1 MNFLRRLGQAF
12 DGLSQRERIMV
23 AGVSL
28 LLLLFLLYL
37 PLESFWLERQSN
49 LQRLHAGQS
58 SIKLSQQ
65 QLELYRQRLAEDPD
79 TPLKARLGQV
89 NRDIAALDQQ
99 LDRQMVDMVPA
110 SYMPSLLSA
119 LLERVQGIQL
129 TGFKS
134 VAPTPLLVVGKAD
147 EQQMNLYSHGIVLEF
162 EGDYFAVLK
171 FVQAVENMPDKLYW
185 KRLDY
190 RVSEYPKAS
199 VQLEL
204 YTLSI
209 NEDFISVASSS

>member
-1 MNFLRRLGQAF
+1 
-12 DGLSQRERIMV
+12 
-23 AGVSL
+23 
-28 LLLLFLLYL
+28 
-37 PLESFWLERQSN
+37 
-49 LQRLHAGQS
+49 
-58 SIKLSQQ
+58 
-65 QLELYRQRLAEDPD
+65 
-79 TPLKARLGQV
+79 
-89 NRDIAALDQQ
+89 
-99 LDRQMVDMVPA
+99 
-110 SYMPSLLSA
+110 MPSLLTA

>member
-1 MNFLRRLGQAF
+1 M
-12 DGLSQRERIMV
+12 
-23 AGVSL
+23 
-28 LLLLFLLYL
+28 
-37 PLESFWLERQSN
+37 
-49 LQRLHAGQS
+49 
-58 SIKLSQQ
+58 
-65 QLELYRQRLAEDPD
+65 
-79 TPLKARLGQV
+79 

-99 LDRQMVDMVPA
+99 LDSQMVDMVPA
-110 SYMPSLLSA
+110 SYMPSLLTA

-147 EQQMNLYSHGIVLEF
+147 EQQMNLYSHGIVLEL

-171 FVQAVENMPDKLYW
+171 FVQAVEKMPDKLYW